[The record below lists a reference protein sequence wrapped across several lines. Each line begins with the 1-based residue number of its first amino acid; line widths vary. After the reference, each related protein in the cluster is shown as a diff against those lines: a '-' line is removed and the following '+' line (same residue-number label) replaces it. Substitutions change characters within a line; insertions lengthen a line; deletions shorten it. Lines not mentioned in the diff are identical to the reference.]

1 MNTSFYKDREGN
13 LIPIPVSNNQILD
26 KMFAHG
32 VTRGLLKLAS
42 SRWYSNVQ
50 RMFLNSFFSTAM
62 ISGFVKKNGI
72 CLKEYRKKRYT
83 SFHDFFLRELKPG
96 KRPMEISKGTLISPC
111 DCKASVYPI
120 NEDSCF
126 DIKGVPYTVEEV
138 LDNRRLARAYQGG
151 YFYLL
156 RLCVEDYHHYVYPV
170 NGYKTADVK
179 IPGKLYTV
187 NPMIHRYAKV
197 YRENARTYTRIRR
210 PGREE
215 VLVMEVGALGV
226 GRIANDIPGE
236 CMVRAGEEKGH
247 FEFGGSTVLVLVKKG
262 SYVPRAD
269 LLKNT
274 EDGYETIVKLGEGI
288 GYEHD

>member
-1 MNTSFYKDREGN
+1 MKQSFYMNRDGER
-13 LIPIPVSNNQILD
+13 IPIPVSNNQILD
-26 KMFAHG
+26 KMFSNV

-42 SRWYSNVQ
+42 SSWYSNLQ
-50 RMFLNSFFSTAM
+50 RLYLTSFVSTAM

-72 CLKEYRKKRYT
+72 CLKDYKKKRYQ
-83 SFHDFFLRELKPG
+83 SFHEFFLRELKPG
-96 KRPMEISKGTLISPC
+96 RRPLELDGGVMISPC

-120 NEDSCF
+120 TENACF

-138 LDNRRLARAYQGG
+138 LANETLAKEYEDG

-170 NGYKTADVK
+170 DGDKSEDVR

-197 YRENARTYTRIRR
+197 YRENARSYCLIRR
-210 PGREE
+210 PNGDT
-215 VLVMEVGALGV
+215 VCMMEVGALGV
-226 GRIANDIPGE
+226 GRIVNDLPGVGTV
-236 CMVRAGEEKGH
+236 CAGEEKGH

-269 LLKNT
+269 LLENT
-274 EDGYETIVKLGEGI
+274 RNGYETIVKLGEGI
-288 GYEHD
+288 GYEDN